1 MMKKLALA
9 IALVS
14 AVGLAAGTA
23 YAQRGGGGG
32 GGGGAGMRGGGGGSS
47 GGGWQGGG
55 GGNHGGGGWQ
65 GGSSGWHGG
74 GSGWHGGGY
83 YGGGYRGGYYG
94 YRGGYYGGWYGPGLG
109 IYVGGPYWGWGAWPY
124 AYPYPVYS
132 SYPVASYPAYA
143 DVGASGTYIQATP
156 DPAASQANYWY
167 YCTDPAGYYPYVQNC
182 SKNWLQVVPQNVPG
196 SPGAPAPQ

>member
-1 MMKKLALA
+1 MRNAVA
-9 IALVS
+9 
-14 AVGLAAGTA
+14 AVGVVVAAAAACAAAVVASRAAAGKVA
-23 YAQRGGGGG
+23 VGG
-32 GGGGAGMRGGGGGSS
+32 RR
-47 GGGWQGGG
+47 
-55 GGNHGGGGWQ
+55 GGGGWQ
-65 GGSSGWHGG
+65 RRRRRLGWQGGHGYY
-74 GSGWHGGGY
+74 GGGY
-83 YGGGYRGGYYG
+83 RGGYYGGYRGGYYG

-124 AYPYPVYS
+124 AYPPYPVYS
-132 SYPVASYPAYA
+132 SYPVASYPVYA

-196 SPGAPAPQ
+196 SPASARATMTGKLQGSSQ